1 MSFPL
6 YGPGGSEDSLKLG
19 LGPLGRPSAPAQAGE
34 PFASVLAKAESASE
48 PQKGPEAPKPR
59 QVKAGQSGS
68 PRDAGK
74 AEAAQTAAPR
84 PEPQRALPGDKT
96 RENKPSADSGGVK
109 PALNQAS
116 ARPGQAAKTA
126 GARLAEP
133 GPAAK
138 GEKKVAA
145 EAPKEKQP
153 ALSTKRPAAELARGK
168 AEKTDEKAAS
178 PGREDAKLRDKDK
191 EKNRGERLAAG
202 RLNQNP
208 ALALPPARQA
218 EAPKAKPRGQ
228 LEPEAGDSGLAAA
241 ESKKKK
247 SAAPELKLTDLRGKA
262 NEKQKALAQAKPA
275 EAAQSS
281 GEKAGSREG
290 GQKNELTL
298 DLGGNFALKPG
309 AGGSEGA
316 DKGLAA
322 APAPRSFSEALAER
336 LKGSWNNEL
345 VQGAHIVLKDGDA
358 GTIRLHLRPESLG
371 GVKIELKLADNSISG
386 KIVVESDEAKSAFER
401 NMASLNDAFRQG
413 GFESAKLEVSVG
425 SGGDRGGGRQGDG
438 PEPFWSERR
447 RLESFGR
454 SVPESQTYAAAGRRP
469 GAVDILA

>member
-1 MSFPL
+1 LDRS
-6 YGPGGSEDSLKLG
+6 
-19 LGPLGRPSAPAQAGE
+19 SAQTQAGE

-48 PQKGPEAPKPR
+48 PQKEPEAPKPARSAEEPAPR
-59 QVKAGQSGS
+59 QSKAGQAGS
-68 PRDAGK
+68 PRDAER

-84 PEPQRALPGDKT
+84 SEPQRALPGDKV
-96 RENKPSADSGGVK
+96 RDNKSSADSGGTK

-116 ARPGQAAKTA
+116 ARPGQAAKSGAA
-126 GARLAEP
+126 GLAES

-138 GEKKVAA
+138 GEKKPAA

-153 ALSTKRPAAELARGK
+153 SLSNKRPALELARGK

-178 PGREDAKLRDKDK
+178 LGREDSKLRDKDK
-191 EKNRGERLAAG
+191 EKENNRGDRLLAG

-208 ALALPPARQA
+208 ALALTPARQA
-218 EAPKAKPRGQ
+218 EPAKAKPRGQ
-228 LEPEAGDSGLAAA
+228 LEPEAGEPGRAAA
-241 ESKKKK
+241 DNKKK
-247 SAAPELKLTDLRGKA
+247 SAMPELKLTDLRSKA
-262 NEKQKALAQAKPA
+262 TDKQKALAQAKPV
-275 EAAQSS
+275 EAAQAS
-281 GEKAGSREG
+281 GEKAGSREA
-290 GQKNELTL
+290 GQKNELSL

-309 AGGSEGA
+309 TGGNEGA
-316 DKGLAA
+316 DKSLAA
-322 APAPRSFSEALAER
+322 APAPHSFSEALAER

-345 VQGAHIVLKDGDA
+345 VQSAHIVLKDGDA
-358 GTIRLHLRPESLG
+358 GTIRLHLKPESLG

-401 NMASLNDAFRQG
+401 NMASLNDAFKAG

-425 SGGDRGGGRQGDG
+425 SGGNNGGGQRDDG

-454 SVPESQTYAAAGRRP
+454 SVPESPTYSAAGRRP